1 MCVEALWF
9 QCFQRHCTTAD
20 IYWSLYYVDLT
31 FESGFKPCSVF
42 RDLDGPGPMALLFP
56 TETGKDGS
64 QTTLVA
70 IKIAYTQI
78 TGVCR
83 GVRSGGWW
91 YWAMWTQN
99 WDPMSDRLHVIWISW
114 HSALQHP
121 CLTVLTFFFLLHRC
135 WFLEWCWMPLFA
147 PLCVCSGLS
156 GPSWWLPYV
165 LRDCSQSSHQPAAV
179 FPWVRH
185 PFGLP
190 STAYA

>member
-1 MCVEALWF
+1 MCVEALWC

-31 FESGFKPCSVF
+31 FESEFKPCSVF

-91 YWAMWTQN
+91 YWAMWTQT
-99 WDPMSDRLHVIWISW
+99 WDLMSDRLHVIWISW

-121 CLTVLTFFFLLHRC
+121 CLTVLTFFFSSPQVLVSGMMLNAIIRSLMC
-135 WFLEWCWMPLFA
+135 VFWIEWSFMVTTICA
-147 PLCVCSGLS
+147 AGLQ
-156 GPSWWLPYV
+156 PV
-165 LRDCSQSSHQPAAV
+165 QSPTCCCIS
-179 FPWVRH
+179 
-185 PFGLP
+185 FGLP
-190 STAYA
+190 STAHA